1 MHSSIKTFKCLSRN
15 LMVGTS
21 CSTSRLN
28 VQSSSAYLIE
38 GCRGWGRGLCGVS
51 WRLVELPQGEK
62 LTCNCLHG
70 VVYLPKPCLTCRK
83 KDRYNNTA
91 HYCETSF
98 SSLFTSV
105 SLALE
110 FWLSTHHL
118 AYILQSIT
126 IIVMGLSADIVPVSP
141 NISVKKHALKVV
153 QYNWTVNS

>member
-51 WRLVELPQGEK
+51 WRLVQLPQGEK

-70 VVYLPKPCLTCRK
+70 VVYLPKHVGRK
-83 KDRYNNTA
+83 IDITILHITVRLVFLLFLHFCFFGFGILAQHTPPSIYSAINNYNSYGLVCW
-91 HYCETSF
+91 YC
-98 SSLFTSV
+98 
-105 SLALE
+105 A
-110 FWLSTHHL
+110 
-118 AYILQSIT
+118 SIT
-126 IIVMGLSADIVPVSP
+126 
-141 NISVKKHALKVV
+141 KHICEKACSESC
-153 QYNWTVNS
+153 TV